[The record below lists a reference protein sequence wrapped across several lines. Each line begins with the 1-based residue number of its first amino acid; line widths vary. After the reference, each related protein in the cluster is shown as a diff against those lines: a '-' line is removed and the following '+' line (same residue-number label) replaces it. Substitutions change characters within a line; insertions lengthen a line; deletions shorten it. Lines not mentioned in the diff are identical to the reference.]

1 VAKEVCL
8 SKTANDAVLRE
19 KSGSDRLGAFSP
31 RTVIFYQFD
40 DVRKRGPHQ
49 SEEMDNG
56 SARLRVMLIISPAS
70 SAQSG
75 LATCSDTSLSN
86 TPDAISSDGLMHTIV
101 IQATDNDVETPPEE
115 YKIKEVVRITSRPI
129 YGASKYAGVVAK
141 FPERTRALL
150 RLRFRCL
157 VRNPARTN
165 ESIILD
171 HVLGSGCA
179 DGCHNSSLRHCSD
192 NRWLTQ

>member
-1 VAKEVCL
+1 MAKEVCL
-8 SKTANDAVLRE
+8 RKTANDAVLRD

-56 SARLRVMLIISPAS
+56 SARLGVMLIISPAS

-86 TPDAISSDGLMHTIV
+86 TPDAISSDGLRHYL
-101 IQATDNDVETPPEE
+101 IQATDSDVETPPEE
-115 YKIKEVVRITSRPI
+115 YKIKVVRITSRPI
-129 YGASKYAGVVAK
+129 ASTPV
-141 FPERTRALL
+141 
-150 RLRFRCL
+150 
-157 VRNPARTN
+157 
-165 ESIILD
+165 
-171 HVLGSGCA
+171 
-179 DGCHNSSLRHCSD
+179 
-192 NRWLTQ
+192 

>member
-1 VAKEVCL
+1 
-8 SKTANDAVLRE
+8 
-19 KSGSDRLGAFSP
+19 
-31 RTVIFYQFD
+31 
-40 DVRKRGPHQ
+40 
-49 SEEMDNG
+49 
-56 SARLRVMLIISPAS
+56 
-70 SAQSG
+70 
-75 LATCSDTSLSN
+75 
-86 TPDAISSDGLMHTIV
+86 MHTIV

-115 YKIKEVVRITSRPI
+115 YKIKKVVRITSRPI

-157 VRNPARTN
+157 VRNPARAN

-171 HVLGSGCA
+171 QVLGSGCA
-179 DGCHNSSLRHCSD
+179 DGCHHSSLRHCSD